1 MGTTAEPQN
10 HRRFSEHG
18 LSNNEFL
25 AYAFRRFGSLASILG
40 RSSLVTTPFLLVA
53 LLALL
58 AGLAAGKA
66 WERYKL
72 RDGRWID
79 RRRARESPH
88 YMLGLNFLV
97 ANQVDAAIDELTKAA
112 KGAGDPLEI
121 HLILGNLYREKGQVG
136 RAIQEHQGLLQR
148 PKLRRLEH
156 ANVLLCLGL
165 DYRSGGFIDRAIE
178 AFREVLKLDPQNRY
192 ALSNLEKLHEEQH
205 QWQEAHTVRVRLA
218 ALTDSTVETPR
229 HKEILA
235 FLENEL
241 GQEAMRQR
249 DYAQAARRF
258 EAAIE
263 LDPRNAPAHL
273 SFGDLRRQEGRTD
286 DAIASW
292 EQLIEAAPERSYLT
306 FSRLESTYAEAGN
319 GGRFESLCTRLIA
332 NNPQDWR
339 ARLALAR
346 HRSAEARHDEA
357 LELLFEA
364 LVHNPHALAVHQA
377 IWETLSK
384 LGLSPALV
392 TRYSELTRDAIFYLD
407 PHVCVRC
414 RYRSTELL
422 WQCPHCHEWNTF
434 VEDRIAPAKE
444 TADA

>member
-1 MGTTAEPQN
+1 MISPL
-10 HRRFSEHG
+10 G
-18 LSNNEFL
+18 L
-25 AYAFRRFGSLASILG
+25 
-40 RSSLVTTPFLLVA
+40 VVA

-58 AGLAAGKA
+58 VGLATGKA

-112 KGAGDPLEI
+112 EAAGDPLEI

-148 PKLRRLEH
+148 PKLRKLEH

-178 AFREVLKLDPQNRY
+178 AFREVLRLDPQNRY

-205 QWQEAHTVRVRLA
+205 QWEEAHSVRVRLA
-218 ALTDSTVETPR
+218 ALTDPTIEAPR
-229 HKEILA
+229 HQEILA

-241 GQEAMRQR
+241 GKESMRQGDLQR
-249 DYAQAARRF
+249 AARRF
-258 EAAIE
+258 EAAID

-273 SFGDLRRQEGRTD
+273 SIGDLRLQEGNVD
-286 DAIASW
+286 EAIAVW
-292 EQLIEAAPERSYLT
+292 ERLIDAAPERSYLT
-306 FSRLESTYAEAGN
+306 FARLESAYRQSGN
-319 GGRFESLCTRLIA
+319 SDRFAALCGRLID

-346 HRSAEARHDEA
+346 HLAAHSRHQES

-377 IWETLSK
+377 IWETLSR

-392 TRYSELTRDAIFYLD
+392 RRYSDLTRDAIFYLD
-407 PHVCVRC
+407 PHVCVKC

-434 VEDRIAPAKE
+434 VEERIAPAKE
-444 TADA
+444 TAEA